1 MLYDSLSCLLH
12 MPPKGQLASSS
23 WLAKSLL
30 SCSLFPWVLTHPS
43 FLPPHCLEEKVCFW
57 SEPFTS
63 TQVLCRILPPFSGP
77 SLHQRSVALPLSL
90 ANPFSALSCR
100 LSLTAKVLTTPLLQR
115 KLLACSTCLPPHKRS
130 QKNRMMLMLCLQAP
144 ISSHSLY

>member
-1 MLYDSLSCLLH
+1 MNSAIFLLSVDTIKKKVILLIGLAEIRNKLSCLSGDPMLYDSLSSLLH

-77 SLHQRSVALPLSL
+77 SLHQRSLFLSPLQILSL
-90 ANPFSALSCR
+90 LFPADFLSQ
-100 LSLTAKVLTTPLLQR
+100 QR
-115 KLLACSTCLPPHKRS
+115 C
-130 QKNRMMLMLCLQAP
+130 
-144 ISSHSLY
+144 